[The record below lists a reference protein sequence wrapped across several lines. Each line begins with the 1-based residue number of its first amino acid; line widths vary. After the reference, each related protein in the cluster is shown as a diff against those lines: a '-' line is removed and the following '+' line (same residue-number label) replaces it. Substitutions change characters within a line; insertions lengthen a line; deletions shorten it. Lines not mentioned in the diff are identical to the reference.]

1 MKKHDPKAVDYVLAE
16 WVVALSTGCR
26 EATGWK
32 MLNLYGL
39 KKDLPS
45 VYPEKTAMFVKEQLG
60 MVQMTEN

>member
-16 WVVALSTGCR
+16 WVVALSTG
-26 EATGWK
+26 WK

-39 KKDLPS
+39 KKGLPS
-45 VYPEKTAMFVKEQLG
+45 VYPEKTLMFVKEQLG